1 MGIDDAITQTIIGTG
16 ASCGMHESQS
26 RFFENMVGRSREFWE
41 PIYGRLQ
48 DTFKE
53 QLGGISLDQFIKA
66 VNKAVPGPIRTE
78 ADELTYSLHILIRY
92 ELEKEIFEDK
102 ISIRDL
108 PLRWREK
115 YKEYLGLEPEN
126 DTEGILQDIHWA
138 NGSFG
143 YFPSYALGTAI
154 SAQIYFY
161 MEACMPVK
169 EYLREGRI
177 KPITDFLK
185 DHVHKYGKMKTTNQI
200 LKEMTGEEFNPD
212 YYIPV
217 SYTHLDVYKRQLS
230 DFVMR
235 ELFYHVCQY
244 FDADC

>member
-1 MGIDDAITQTIIGTG
+1 MVIDDAITQTIIGTG

-154 SAQIYFY
+154 SEQIYFY

-212 YYIPV
+212 YYIRYLKEKY
-217 SYTHLDVYKRQLS
+217 SKIYQL
-230 DFVMR
+230 
-235 ELFYHVCQY
+235 
-244 FDADC
+244 